1 MVEVK
6 LNDGIVVVEFS
17 FYKGFAGNREEP
29 PEPPSVEITKVMF
42 KNMDITEVMG
52 SEDLSAV
59 EQEVFAYL
67 KVQAQDAAN
76 DAAEAAY
83 ELHRDRE
90 Y

>member
-1 MVEVK
+1 MEIK

-29 PEPPSVEITKVMF
+29 PEPPEVDITKVVF
-42 KNMDITEVMG
+42 KDVDITEVMG
-52 SEDLSAV
+52 SEDFAAM
-59 EQEVFAYL
+59 EQEVFACL

-83 ELHRDRE
+83 ELRRDRE